1 LESKAYFYRNT
12 LARFNNIV
20 RCNLTFVERLMQV
33 LRAQSRLT
41 AMRFEWPNLLWLFV
55 LLPVLAAFYWYALRR
70 KRKEAIAYSSLSL
83 LKEAMGRRQG
93 LRRHLPP
100 LLLGLALIPL
110 ILAIARPS
118 TTFTLP
124 SDQVTIVLAMDVSL
138 SMRATDMKP
147 NRISAAKDA
156 AKAFVAE
163 LPRSIKVGIV
173 AFAGT
178 ATVVQ
183 TPTDNRDDLVAAIDA
198 FQLQRGTATGSA
210 LMVALNLLR
219 PDSGIDLESALFGK
233 DFRRGPDSQS
243 FLGDTSSKGIAGR
256 GGATGPKRPGSEE
269 IGKPAGSVKE
279 FIPVAPGS
287 YDNGAIILLSD
298 GRRTTGVDPV
308 VAAKYAAD
316 RGVKV
321 FTVGFGSK
329 DPNANANDEWSYY
342 LRLDEDALKQMATI
356 TKADYQHA
364 GSSADL
370 RKVYQGFNTKFSME
384 RRETEVS
391 ALFSALAALL
401 VLVAAFL
408 SLRWLR
414 GV

>member
-1 LESKAYFYRNT
+1 
-12 LARFNNIV
+12 
-20 RCNLTFVERLMQV
+20 
-33 LRAQSRLT
+33 
-41 AMRFEWPNLLWLFV
+41 MRFEWPNFLWLLA
-55 LLPVLAAFYWYALRR
+55 LLPAMAVFYWFSLRR
-70 KRKEAIAYSSLSL
+70 KRKDAIRYSSLSL
-83 LKEAMGRRQG
+83 LKEAIGPRQN

-110 ILAIARPS
+110 ILAMARPS
-118 TTFTLP
+118 STFTLP

-183 TPTDNRDDLVAAIDA
+183 TPTDNREDLVAAIDA

-210 LMVALNLLR
+210 LLVALNLLR
-219 PDSGIDLESALFGK
+219 PDSGVDLESALFGK
-233 DFRRGPDSQS
+233 DFRRGTDAQGL
-243 FLGDTSSKGIAGR
+243 LGERSGDAAKGTGSDAQKRR
-256 GGATGPKRPGSEE
+256 GAEE
-269 IGKPAGSVKE
+269 IGKKTDASKE
-279 FIPVAPGS
+279 FTPVPPGS
-287 YDNGAIILLSD
+287 FNNGAIILLSD

-308 VAAKYAAD
+308 VAAKQAAD

-321 FTVGFGSK
+321 YTVGFGSR

-342 LRLDEDALKQMATI
+342 LRLDEDALKQMASI
-356 TKADYQHA
+356 TTGDYQHA
-364 GSSADL
+364 GSSSDL
-370 RKVYQGFNTKFSME
+370 RKVYEGFNTKFSME
-384 RRETEVS
+384 RRETEVG
-391 ALFSALAALL
+391 ALFSALALLL
-401 VLVAAFL
+401 VLTAGYL

>member
-1 LESKAYFYRNT
+1 
-12 LARFNNIV
+12 
-20 RCNLTFVERLMQV
+20 
-33 LRAQSRLT
+33 
-41 AMRFEWPNLLWLFV
+41 MRFEWPNFLWLFV
-55 LLPVLAAFYWYALRR
+55 LLPALAAFYWYALRR
-70 KRKEAIAYSSLSL
+70 KRKEAVAYSSLSL
-83 LKEAMGRRQG
+83 LKEAMGPRQG

-110 ILAIARPS
+110 ILAMARPS

-233 DFRRGPDSQS
+233 DFRRGFENQNA
-243 FLGDTSSKGIAGR
+243 LGDGAGKDGVGKDGSGKA
-256 GGATGPKRPGSEE
+256 GGRSGPAAKRPGSEE
-269 IGKPAGSVKE
+269 IGKPAGAVKE
-279 FIPVAPGS
+279 FTPVAPGS
-287 YDNGAIILLSD
+287 FTNGAIILLSD
-298 GRRTTGVDPV
+298 GRRTTGADPV
-308 VAAKYAAD
+308 AAAKLAAD

-321 FTVGFGSK
+321 FTVGFGSR

-342 LRLDEDALKQMATI
+342 LRLDEDALKQMAVI

-364 GSSADL
+364 GSSSDL
-370 RKVYQGFNTKFSME
+370 RKVYEGFNTKFSME

-391 ALFSALAALL
+391 ALFSAVAALL
-401 VLVAAFL
+401 ILLAGFL